1 MSFIAGDARSRVGR
15 EGGWI
20 LAEILN
26 IDKIMYQNKMRVWGF
41 KRTRTH
47 KIKGSGGINMVGE
60 VCETTRD

>member
-1 MSFIAGDARSRVGR
+1 MGR
-15 EGGWI
+15 EGGWT

-41 KRTRTH
+41 KRTCTH